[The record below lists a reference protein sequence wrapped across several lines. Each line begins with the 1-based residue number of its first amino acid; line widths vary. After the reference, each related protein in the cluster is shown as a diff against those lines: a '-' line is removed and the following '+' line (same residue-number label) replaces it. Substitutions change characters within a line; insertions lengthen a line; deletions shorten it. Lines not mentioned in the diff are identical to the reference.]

1 MLQTARDEF
10 IDEVANTLLLKCI
23 WNVVIGNS
31 LKCRIQIFETEMPF
45 LNLISLNFL
54 QVQEQDTMNVCST

>member
-1 MLQTARDEF
+1 MLQTARDELVN
-10 IDEVANTLLLKCI
+10 EVANTLLLKCI
-23 WNVVIGNS
+23 WDVVIGNS
-31 LKCRIQIFETEMPF
+31 HECRIQIFETNMPF